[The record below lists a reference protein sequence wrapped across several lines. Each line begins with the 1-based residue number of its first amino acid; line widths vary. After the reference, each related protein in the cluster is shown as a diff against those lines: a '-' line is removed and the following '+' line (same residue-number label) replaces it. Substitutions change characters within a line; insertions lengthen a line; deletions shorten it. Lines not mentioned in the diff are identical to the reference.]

1 MSRRED
7 GFRVADRHQVRI
19 EALEKK
25 LRRAID
31 ERDLARAGENTAKR
45 MALAIG
51 KSLEDAQHAKLVS
64 DRSAQAAR
72 ASLEAVLKDTRGEL
86 ERMRARMQV
95 ELERRTIRARW
106 RALKGVWARV
116 LQKGMP

>member
-7 GFRVADRHQVRI
+7 GFRVADRNQVRI

-31 ERDLARAGENTAKR
+31 ERDAARAETNQAKR
-45 MALAIG
+45 LSLTLN
-51 KSLEDAQHAKLVS
+51 KSLEDAHHAKLVS
-64 DRSAQAAR
+64 DRAAAAAR

-86 ERMRARMQV
+86 ERMRARMQL
-95 ELERRTIRARW
+95 ELERRTIRSRLKAF
-106 RALKGVWARV
+106 RAWV
-116 LQKGMP
+116 LQKGIPS